1 MENLTW
7 KILCKFKWKFKWQ
20 NLNAKFNMENLNAKF
35 KWKFYA
41 NLNGKI

>member
-1 MENLTW
+1 MENL
-7 KILCKFKWKFKWQ
+7 
-20 NLNAKFNMENLNAKF
+20 NGKFNMENLNGKFNMEILCKF